1 MILHYSLIVPA
12 NITYLDFFSRMP
24 FFNIDIKY
32 IKNIVTKNMVSSE
45 NTFAKKRRLS
55 KSQENGSCHNIYL
68 DYNATTPLTPSV
80 VQAITSTLTACW
92 GNPSSSHESG
102 SKAKGIILDARANLL
117 KMVHGNTDSEIIFM
131 SGGTEANNN
140 IIHIAIEYFNE
151 QKLAQGIY
159 TEESKPHII
168 TSNIEHDSIVNAL
181 KYCENKGLVDVTY
194 LGISLT
200 RGQISSDDI
209 VKHVRKE
216 TVLVTI
222 MLANNETGA
231 IQVLTF
237 SMILLCVLVRINNS
251 IILVKVFKTFMESLN
266 PLSASVALI

>member
-1 MILHYSLIVPA
+1 M
-12 NITYLDFFSRMP
+12 
-24 FFNIDIKY
+24 
-32 IKNIVTKNMVSSE
+32 
-45 NTFAKKRRLS
+45 
-55 KSQENGSCHNIYL
+55 
-68 DYNATTPLTPSV
+68 
-80 VQAITSTLTACW
+80 
-92 GNPSSSHESG
+92 
-102 SKAKGIILDARANLL
+102 
-117 KMVHGNTDSEIIFM
+117 
-131 SGGTEANNN
+131 
-140 IIHIAIEYFNE
+140 
-151 QKLAQGIY
+151 
-159 TEESKPHII
+159 
-168 TSNIEHDSIVNAL
+168 
-181 KYCENKGLVDVTY
+181 TY